1 MYRYLAHD
9 PLLTGDAHHYIDN
22 FGLRA
27 RRILVPA
34 LARLLAMGWQSS
46 IDAAYIVLF
55 WAACFAG
62 TYYTARATIGSP
74 SVSPSYA
81 VCHIF
86 GGTSLASSKRYQL
99 VDVRAC

>member
-55 WAACFAG
+55 
-62 TYYTARATIGSP
+62 
-74 SVSPSYA
+74 
-81 VCHIF
+81 
-86 GGTSLASSKRYQL
+86 
-99 VDVRAC
+99 